1 VLGSSHLAAALFSR
15 IEEEATLTLRLM
27 ERVPADAAE
36 WRPDWPSVERPP
48 FTVRKLCA
56 HLCESLSGFCA
67 VLVKLEPEPPPA
79 AASLRLRVEAASAG
93 TIGDSMALLT
103 DLLVFLRERF
113 QNIPDSDLTRTLPSV
128 FTAAG
133 KPAMTMLL
141 TNLVHFTNH
150 KYQLFT
156 YLKVLDVPVSTQDL
170 YRFDT

>member
-1 VLGSSHLAAALFSR
+1 MLKPDPIATNVLSR
-15 IEEEATLTLRLM
+15 IEEEATLTLSLM
-27 ERVPADAAE
+27 ERVPAEAAE

-56 HLCESLSGFCA
+56 HLCDSLSGMCA
-67 VLVKLEPEPPPA
+67 VLAKLEPEPPPA
-79 AASLRLRVEAASAG
+79 AAALRLRVEAASGG
-93 TIGDSMALLT
+93 TIADSMALLT
-103 DLLVFLRERF
+103 DLLEFLRERF
-113 QNIPDSDLTRTLPSV
+113 QNIADSDLTRILPSV

-156 YLKVLDVPVSTQDL
+156 YLKLLGVPVTTKDL
-170 YRFDT
+170 YCFDS